1 MSLDFLKSP
10 VFMRVCAGC
19 ANGNEAT
26 AGLDPE
32 ERVRFKNVVA
42 SRRRQGIT
50 LISTHIVSDVEAAC
64 DEILI
69 MNDGKLLTVGAS
81 QQIAQ
86 MAQGKVY
93 SISENQEKDLRGD
106 FFVKD
111 RVEEDGVAQL
121 RVLSSVPQPGKLVAP
136 TMEDGYL
143 CAIKGY

>member
-1 MSLDFLKSP
+1 M
-10 VFMRVCAGC
+10 
-19 ANGNEAT
+19 
-26 AGLDPE
+26 
-32 ERVRFKNVVA
+32 
-42 SRRRQGIT
+42 
-50 LISTHIVSDVEAAC
+50 ISTHIVSDVEAAC

-69 MNDGKLLTVGAS
+69 MNDGKLLTVGTS

-111 RVEEDGVAQL
+111 RVEEDGAAQL
-121 RVLSSVPQPGKLVAP
+121 RVLSSAPQPGKLAAP